1 MFNPNLYNP
10 YRNIKKATSLSQPS
24 QQFQPPH
31 GLLVDTSVGIRKDD
45 QLGHVGGA
53 FISYS
58 GMDDLPGPTSPP
70 GIARGEK
77 SIAALARTGRRVSS
91 RNKKEKV
98 MKLKEQL
105 KKTVENKGSNKTA
118 PPKKRATSQKC
129 APPKAKPSKKP
140 APSKKGAST
149 KKSAP
154 PKAAPTKKVAPSKV
168 APTKKPP
175 PVKVAPTKKPA
186 PPNQPP
192 VSTCHPTANENNST
206 IADEDYFDIG
216 QICGNNQ
223 ITSFNANQNEL
234 LRNATSQTKQYVA
247 IRNRTVHTF
256 FETLMTD
263 PDLKKLSQM
272 VEKTRSLSTM
282 PSQVRKARP
291 NYVFSTSVS

>member
-1 MFNPNLYNP
+1 MYNPNLYNP
-10 YRNIKKATSLSQPS
+10 YKNIKKATSLSQPS

-129 APPKAKPSKKP
+129 APPKAKPSKKA

-168 APTKKPP
+168 TPTKKPA
-175 PVKVAPTKKPA
+175 PVKAAPTKKPA
-186 PPNQPP
+186 LPNQP
-192 VSTCHPTANENNST
+192 
-206 IADEDYFDIG
+206 
-216 QICGNNQ
+216 
-223 ITSFNANQNEL
+223 
-234 LRNATSQTKQYVA
+234 
-247 IRNRTVHTF
+247 
-256 FETLMTD
+256 
-263 PDLKKLSQM
+263 LSQP
-272 VEKTRSLSTM
+272 VTLQQTRTM
-282 PSQVRKARP
+282 LQLRTRTILIWDKVVATTQSHRSMPTRTNFCVMRHLRP
-291 NYVFSTSVS
+291 NSMSQSGAGPLAHSLRRS